1 MEEQIINQIYRVRES
16 NSDTPIHIY
25 IRVDVFNELLYTKQE
40 SSIVQFE
47 HRTSTYTIH
56 GYKVFIIEDR
66 KHPEYIIAPIK
77 QW

>member
-25 IRVDVFNELLYTKQE
+25 IRVDVFHELLCTMQK
-40 SSIVQFE
+40 SSIVQSDP
-47 HRTSTYTIH
+47 RTNFYTIH

>member
-1 MEEQIINQIYRVRES
+1 MEEQIIKQIYRVREL
-16 NSDTPIHIY
+16 NIGTPIHIY
-25 IRVDVFNELLYTKQE
+25 IRVDVLNELLYTMQK

-56 GYKVFIIEDR
+56 GHKVFIIEDK